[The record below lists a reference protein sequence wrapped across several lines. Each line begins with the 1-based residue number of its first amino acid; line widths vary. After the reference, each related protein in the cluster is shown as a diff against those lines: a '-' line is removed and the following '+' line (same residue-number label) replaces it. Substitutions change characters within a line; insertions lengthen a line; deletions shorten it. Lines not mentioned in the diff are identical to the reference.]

1 MTIFALFT
9 PQMTFTQNL
18 GLLPEKY
25 ILLLAQAIRRHT
37 VFFGKATY
45 IASAIWSLIHTWGDM
60 CQKAPKHRI
69 RGVLANL
76 LRKGYTRF
84 ISVLCCFLKK
94 QGQVAEML
102 PNINQS
108 STKSQTTL
116 VKGLDQREVHSR
128 FLPSGRP
135 TRQYTTKKSNIAT
148 AKITKNSML
157 LFSYFFENFKARL
170 AVRKRGYN
178 DFP

>member
-1 MTIFALFT
+1 
-9 PQMTFTQNL
+9 
-18 GLLPEKY
+18 
-25 ILLLAQAIRRHT
+25 
-37 VFFGKATY
+37 
-45 IASAIWSLIHTWGDM
+45 
-60 CQKAPKHRI
+60 
-69 RGVLANL
+69 
-76 LRKGYTRF
+76 
-84 ISVLCCFLKK
+84 
-94 QGQVAEML
+94 ML

-135 TRQYTTKKSNIAT
+135 TRQSTTKKSNIAT